1 MFKKYPFVKQE
12 GLKDCGCACLLMI
25 IKYYKGNM
33 TIDKLRDLTKTGK
46 NGTNAFN
53 LISCAN
59 EVGFNASGVS
69 GKLENLDEVIFP
81 CIAHVI
87 IDNMYKHY
95 IVIYEVNYDK
105 RRLLIADP
113 DKGIKKISFDEF
125 NKIWTGV
132 LIILYPIR
140 SLPITKNIDIKDF
153 LFKNLLKYKK
163 ELFFLFFLSL
173 FVIMLKLLSSFY
185 FKYLIEGIELSKG
198 YLKSILIIFLVIE
211 LTKLVINFLRNKF
224 LIILNCKI
232 DLSLTID
239 AFKRIIS
246 LPYHY
251 YHNRTTG
258 EVVSKINDLGN
269 ARDVISKIIVTLFI
283 DIPLLIISIIFLV
296 NINLKLFIM
305 ILLIFIL
312 YIILSLVYNR
322 VYSFFIQKIKS
333 QKENINSYMYESISG
348 FETVKGIN
356 IEDNILRRFN
366 YRYVMMLNDI
376 FKLQNHIN
384 NQSFFKDF
392 LNDIGNILILF
403 YGCLLVFDGMFE
415 LGYLIT
421 FSSMMGYFLEPIR
434 NIIDMDVDIK
444 ESKDSINRILSL
456 YEKNDDSGIVDFK
469 YGCIDFKNLNYSFDN
484 NRKIL
489 CDINLT
495 IQCGEKIMIY
505 GPSGSGKSTILKLLM
520 KYYDVK
526 RGMIFI
532 SGIDIKDIKLESLRK
547 NITYISQNEMLFN
560 GTIIDNLRYYSC
572 DENNDIVDISS
583 LMKFNE
589 ILDNE
594 LGLNMLI
601 EENGTNLSGGQ
612 KQRIVLARA
621 LLKKSDI
628 ILIDEG
634 LSQID
639 VNLERK
645 ILTNVFDKFRSKTII
660 IISHRLE
667 NLDLYNRMIKVCDG
681 KIEKDEVIEK

>member
-1 MFKKYPFVKQE
+1 MFKKYPFVRQE

-33 TIDKLRDLTKTGK
+33 TIDRLRDLTKTSK
-46 NGTNAFN
+46 NGTTAFN
-53 LISCAN
+53 LINCAN
-59 EVGFNASGVS
+59 EVGFSASGVE
-69 GKLENLDEVIFP
+69 GKLENLDEVVFP

-113 DKGIKKISFDEF
+113 DNGIKKISFDEF
-125 NKIWTGV
+125 DKIWTGV

-140 SLPITKNIDIKDF
+140 SLPITKNINIKEF
-153 LFKNLLKYKK
+153 LYKNLLKYKK

-185 FKYLIEGIELSKG
+185 FKYLIDGIELSKE
-198 YLKSILIIFLVIE
+198 YLKSILIIFSVIE
-211 LTKLVINFLRNKF
+211 LTKLVINYLRNKF

-232 DLSLTID
+232 DLSLTVD
-239 AFKRIIS
+239 AFRRIIS

-258 EVVSKINDLGN
+258 EVVSKINDLGSV
-269 ARDVISKIIVTLFI
+269 RDVLSKIIVTLFI
-283 DIPLLIISIIFLV
+283 DIPLLIISIVFLIR
-296 NINLKLFIM
+296 INLNLFIM
-305 ILLIFIL
+305 IFLIFII
-312 YIILSLVYNR
+312 YIFLSLIYNHI
-322 VYSFFIQKIKS
+322 YNSFIQKIKN
-333 QKENINSYMYESISG
+333 QKESINSYMYESISG
-348 FETVKGIN
+348 FETVKGID
-356 IEDNILRRFN
+356 IEDNIIRRFN
-366 YRYVMMLNDI
+366 YRYVMMLNNI
-376 FKLQNHIN
+376 FRLQNHVN

-392 LNDIGNILILF
+392 LNDIGNVLILF
-403 YGCLLVFDGMFE
+403 YGCLLVFDGKFE

-444 ESKDSINRILSL
+444 ESKDSINRVLSL
-456 YEKNDDSGIVDFK
+456 YEENDDKGIVDFK
-469 YGCIDFKNLNYSFDN
+469 NGEIVLNNLNYTFDN
-484 NRKIL
+484 NRQIL
-489 CDINLT
+489 NNVNLT
-495 IQCGEKIMIY
+495 IKCGEKVMIY

-532 SGIDIKDIKLESLRK
+532 SGIDINDIKVESLRK
-547 NITYISQNEMLFN
+547 NITYISQNELLFN
-560 GTIIDNLRYYSC
+560 GTIIDNLKYYSD
-572 DENNDIVDISS
+572 DENNDIVNIAR
-583 LMKFNE
+583 LLEFNE

-594 LGLNMLI
+594 LGLNMLV
-601 EENGTNLSGGQ
+601 EENGINLSGGQ

-621 LLKKSDI
+621 LLKESDI

-639 VNLERK
+639 VDLERK
-645 ILTNVFDKFRSKTII
+645 ILSNIFDKYKNKTII

-667 NLDLYNRMIKVCDG
+667 NLDLYDRIVKVSDG
-681 KIEKDEVIEK
+681 KIKKDEILEK